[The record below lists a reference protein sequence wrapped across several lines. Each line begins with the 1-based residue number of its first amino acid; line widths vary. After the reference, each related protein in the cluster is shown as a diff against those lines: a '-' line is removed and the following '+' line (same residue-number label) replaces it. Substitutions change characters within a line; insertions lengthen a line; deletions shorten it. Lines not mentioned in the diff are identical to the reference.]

1 MSNPDITLE
10 LHKNICGDLPDRLT
24 AYAAKLT
31 DQPKHVA
38 DVLACVEIIRGWL
51 KQDTIRV
58 RCVRSLASWEWL
70 RDTCTS
76 AKCFAAATVLETKL
90 EQWHRAQ
97 SDAAAAVA
105 LREEREA
112 FEARGEDD

>member
-1 MSNPDITLE
+1 MSNPEITLE

-31 DQPKHVA
+31 DQPKLQA
-38 DVLACVEIIRGWL
+38 DILAGAEVIRGWL

-58 RCVRSLASWEWL
+58 RCVRSLSSWEWL
-70 RDTCTS
+70 RDRCVEMK
-76 AKCFAAATVLETKL
+76 ADAAATVIETKL
-90 EQWHRAQ
+90 EMWHRAR

-112 FEARGEDD
+112 FEARGEDG